1 MTYFGQVDPIA
12 IYNSQVDP
20 ITRRECI
27 CTDDGP
33 DSCVKTSANMICDRI
48 HLSLSNYVSEVKI
61 YIASELQTLLM
72 NRHITSLWCSVTV
85 EAHAAMGTFNKVK
98 IPIDGEWVNLM
109 YVHSKFSI
117 YTPELT
123 IFLHMYSL
131 FLSSIVC

>member
-1 MTYFGQVDPIA
+1 MTYFDQVDPVA

-20 ITRRECI
+20 ITRRECV

-33 DSCVKTSANMICDRI
+33 DSCVKTSAKMICDRI

-61 YIASELQTLLM
+61 HIASELQTLLM
-72 NRHITSLWCSVTV
+72 NRHITLS
-85 EAHAAMGTFNKVK
+85 
-98 IPIDGEWVNLM
+98 LM

-123 IFLHMYSL
+123 IFLHTMNSL